1 MPTAIDFYFD
11 FSSPYGYIASR
22 RVDEV
27 AARWKRVVAWR
38 PFLLGVAMKETGARP
53 LGEIPMRAEYH
64 KRDFARCAREWGIPF
79 ALPSVFPVSALP
91 ASRAFYWLEGRDPTL
106 GKLFARAA
114 FHAYF
119 VEGRDIS
126 TPEVVAEVT
135 GRFGIDRAALL
146 AALGEPAVKARL
158 REETDKALARGVF
171 GSPFFLVDGE
181 PFWGHDRLPQIE
193 HWLETG
199 GW

>member
-22 RVDEV
+22 RIDEI
-27 AARWKRVVAWR
+27 AARWKRAVAWR
-38 PFLLGVAMKETGARP
+38 PFLLGVAMKVTGARP
-53 LGEIPMRAEYH
+53 LSAIPMRDEYH
-64 KRDFARCAREWGIPF
+64 KRDFARCAHEWGIPF
-79 ALPSVFPVSALP
+79 AFPTVFPVSALA

-106 GKLFARAA
+106 AKLFARAV

-119 VEGRDIS
+119 VEGRDVS
-126 TPEVVAEVT
+126 TPEVVADVA
-135 GRFGIDRAALL
+135 GRFGVDRAVLL
-146 AALGEPAVKARL
+146 AALGDPAVKARL

-171 GSPFFLVDGE
+171 GSPFLFVDGE
-181 PFWGHDRLPQIE
+181 PFWGQDRLAQIE
-193 HWLETG
+193 HWLERG